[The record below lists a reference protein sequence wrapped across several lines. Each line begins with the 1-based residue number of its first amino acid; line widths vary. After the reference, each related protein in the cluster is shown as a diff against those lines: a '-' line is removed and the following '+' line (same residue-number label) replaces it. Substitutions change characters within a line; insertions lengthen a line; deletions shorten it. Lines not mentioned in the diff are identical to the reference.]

1 VSHKEWLTGFDQ
13 RSDSNMDTQRIFNP
27 RIFSGVLAFA
37 MLGGLCSSCATMEA
51 DRARDTEQLLAAAGF
66 KVKPADT
73 PDKLAHVK
81 SLTQHKLVPHE
92 KDGTVYYVYADATT
106 CRCVYWGPEEAY
118 QRYQRLATQQRI
130 AEDQRMAAEMNE
142 DAAMNWELWGPG
154 YWWAY

>member
-1 VSHKEWLTGFDQ
+1 
-13 RSDSNMDTQRIFNP
+13 MDANRIIKP
-27 RIFSGVLAFA
+27 RHFSRILVVA
-37 MLGGLCSSCATMEA
+37 MLAGLGSSCATMEA

-66 KVKPADT
+66 KVRPADT
-73 PDKLAHVK
+73 PEQLAHVK
-81 SLTQHKLVPHE
+81 TLTQHKLVPHE
-92 KDGTVYYVYADATT
+92 KNGTVYYVYADATT

-118 QRYQRLATQQRI
+118 QRYQRLAAQQRI